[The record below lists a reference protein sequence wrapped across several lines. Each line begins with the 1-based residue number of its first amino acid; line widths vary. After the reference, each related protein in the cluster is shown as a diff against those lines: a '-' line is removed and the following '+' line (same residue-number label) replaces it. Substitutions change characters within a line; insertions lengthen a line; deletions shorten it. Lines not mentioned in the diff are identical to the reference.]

1 MGGRSQPAEPSQAG
15 AEERGKE
22 QDAPGDSLPEE
33 EEASPAPLRPAHPA
47 ALHALYLTF
56 LFNCFGEQSWRFAGT
71 AALALLHHSILP
83 VAVARFVSQLV
94 ACVAAPLVGDLLDSA
109 PRVPALTAILV
120 TQSSAI
126 MVGAAATMHAL
137 HLAFP
142 DAAAAAAAASTPGT
156 SALCALP
163 ATAVLQ
169 QGWFVVVVVAG
180 AVERLMGLAT
190 GVAVEIDWVLVVR
203 ALPSLSLVGPF
214 GSMGGWVQRVRGCAS
229 EM

>member
-1 MGGRSQPAEPSQAG
+1 
-15 AEERGKE
+15 
-22 QDAPGDSLPEE
+22 
-33 EEASPAPLRPAHPA
+33 
-47 ALHALYLTF
+47 LYLTF
-56 LFNCFGEQSWRFAGT
+56 LFNCFTEQSWRFAGT
-71 AALALLHHSILP
+71 ASLALLHRSILP

-109 PRVPALTAILV
+109 PRVPALTAILL
-120 TQSSAI
+120 TQSPLHVPHISSPLLPVRHLSCLPGAQSTAI
-126 MVGAAATMHAL
+126 MVGAAATLHAL

-142 DAAAAAAAASTPGT
+142 DAAAAAVAGIAGT

-169 QGWFVVVVVAG
+169 QGWFVVVLVAG

-203 ALPSLSLVGPF
+203 APLSCWPLLEHGCTGAWVH
-214 GSMGGWVQRVRGCAS
+214 GSMGAWLRGC
-229 EM
+229 M